1 MSETSY
7 QQHEQTLSN
16 GMKQSDL
23 KNMRMRRNIYIGI
36 YLVLV
41 LICGAVF
48 GAIFPSIGFENTAV
62 IMTLYVI
69 AFAIM
74 FVLGTK
80 I

>member
-7 QQHEQTLSN
+7 QQHEQTLPN
-16 GMKQSDL
+16 VMKQSDL
-23 KNMRMRRNIYIGI
+23 KDMRMRRNIYIGI

-48 GAIFPSIGFENTAV
+48 GAIFSSIGFENTAV